1 MKIAFA
7 RPGWSYS
14 SDWVSC
20 WTDMMFYCAQKG
32 IEVIDCPASFHN
44 IHMVRDMA
52 LGINMGRVGQ
62 KPFNGDLD
70 YTHILWID
78 SDQIW
83 NTDDLQKLIDADEDI
98 VSGWY
103 TLSGTSGQGVCIGWC
118 DVPTLIQ
125 KGGML
130 CMTKKEVKE
139 ARRNSKGL
147 VDLASFNPQ
156 YEHPWIGMGFMLM
169 KRGVLEKIPYP
180 WFYDDCIRAGS
191 IIGNRGDDITFCK
204 KAHEAGFRLYLHPEV
219 RVGHQKSVVL

>member
-7 RPGWSYS
+7 RPGWNYTT
-14 SDWVSC
+14 DWVSC
-20 WTDMMFYCAQKG
+20 WTETMFYCIQNG

-44 IHMVRDMA
+44 IHMVRDMV
-52 LGINMGRVGQ
+52 LGVNMGRVGQ
-62 KPFNGDLD
+62 KPFNGELD
-70 YTHILWID
+70 YDYIMWLD

-83 NTDDLQKLIDADEDI
+83 KPEQIQKLIDADEDI

-103 TLSGTSGQGVCIGWC
+103 SLGGTNGQGACIGWC
-118 DVPTLIQ
+118 DVPTLIS
-125 KGGML
+125 KGGMP
-130 CMTKKEVKE
+130 CMTMKEVKD

-180 WFYDDCIRAGS
+180 WFYDNNIIAGD

-204 KAHEAGFRLYLHPEV
+204 KAHEAGFRLYLMPEV
-219 RVGHQKSVVL
+219 RVGHQKLAVM